1 MHTLIFV
8 VVQERQ
14 LPAEGIKEFVD
25 HQFTQANMAS
35 MNLDQEAQ
43 VRHICN
49 ETPKSTIMNYRPS
62 PAKVDPM
69 MITPSVSSRTSTPLT
84 CYDMS
89 DDEDDDFDDDVL
101 MGEHIIASW
110 NDEKGLDGE
119 GEVDADDDS
128 LDSPSVSTTP
138 PSSLTPENPGS
149 TCLSPP
155 PLLPILHGD
164 GDAETDQ
171 KPASSYQGPHQRSD
185 RLHLPPLPVA
195 AQQDSHSQVRHT
207 AQRSAGVANTLST
220 TPLRG
225 HEVPSTFLTASLM
238 PSPSTLRLLQPRT
251 VSWDS
256 ADGVEADFNNGG
268 FIIDGRSSPSSPR
281 TLSPQHFSAALPPT
295 SPYSSS
301 PSRLSPMSHYPR
313 RSQHPQP
320 TRTILQ
326 PILPRRNEIGDR
338 TSSLF
343 FVPISADSTRSMSN
357 S

>member
-1 MHTLIFV
+1 
-8 VVQERQ
+8 
-14 LPAEGIKEFVD
+14 
-25 HQFTQANMAS
+25 
-35 MNLDQEAQ
+35 
-43 VRHICN
+43 
-49 ETPKSTIMNYRPS
+49 MNYRPS

-89 DDEDDDFDDDVL
+89 DDEDDFDDDVL

-119 GEVDADDDS
+119 VDADDNS

-138 PSSLTPENPGS
+138 PSSLTPGNPGS
-149 TCLSPP
+149 TRLSPP
-155 PLLPILHGD
+155 PLLPILHAD

-171 KPASSYQGPHQRSD
+171 KPASSYQGPHHRSG
-185 RLHLPPLPVA
+185 RLHLPPLPIA
-195 AQQDSHSQVRHT
+195 AQQDAHSQVRHP
-207 AQRSAGVANTLST
+207 APRSAGGASTLST
-220 TPLRG
+220 TQLRG

-256 ADGVEADFNNGG
+256 ADGVETDFNTGG
-268 FIIDGRSSPSSPR
+268 FILDGRSSPSSPR

-301 PSRLSPMSHYPR
+301 PSRSSPMSPYSR
-313 RSQHPQP
+313 RSPHPQP

-326 PILPRRNEIGDR
+326 PILPRRNEVGDR

-343 FVPISADSTRSMSN
+343 FVPISADSTRPMRYS
-357 S
+357 